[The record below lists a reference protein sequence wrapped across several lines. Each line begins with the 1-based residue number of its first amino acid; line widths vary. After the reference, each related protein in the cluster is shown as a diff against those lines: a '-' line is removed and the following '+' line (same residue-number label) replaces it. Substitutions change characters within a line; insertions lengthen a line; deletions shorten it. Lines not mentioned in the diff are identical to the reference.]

1 MEGVEKVFISP
12 KIYYREIELYA
23 LREREFIIS
32 DEVQTQN
39 YKETSKTALAQKF
52 TPEEVQT

>member
-1 MEGVEKVFISP
+1 MGA
-12 KIYYREIELYA
+12 RERERE
-23 LREREFIIS
+23 REREFIIS

-39 YKETSKTALAQKF
+39 YKETSKTVLAQKF

>member
-1 MEGVEKVFISP
+1 M
-12 KIYYREIELYA
+12 
-23 LREREFIIS
+23 REREFRERVYFIIS

-52 TPEEVQT
+52 TPQVAQT